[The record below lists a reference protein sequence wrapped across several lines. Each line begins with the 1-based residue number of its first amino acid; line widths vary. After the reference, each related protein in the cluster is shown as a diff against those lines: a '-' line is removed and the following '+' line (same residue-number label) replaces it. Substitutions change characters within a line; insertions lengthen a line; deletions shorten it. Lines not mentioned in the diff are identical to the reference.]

1 MTGHKA
7 SPHELHILG
16 IKQQHNKPEQH
27 AGIFFYRKY
36 LNNVIS
42 QYGMTSNGYAVM
54 SPNEVAV
61 SSYLGVGL
69 IHSGVS

>member
-1 MTGHKA
+1 M
-7 SPHELHILG
+7 
-16 IKQQHNKPEQH
+16 QVF
-27 AGIFFYRKY
+27 FFYRKY